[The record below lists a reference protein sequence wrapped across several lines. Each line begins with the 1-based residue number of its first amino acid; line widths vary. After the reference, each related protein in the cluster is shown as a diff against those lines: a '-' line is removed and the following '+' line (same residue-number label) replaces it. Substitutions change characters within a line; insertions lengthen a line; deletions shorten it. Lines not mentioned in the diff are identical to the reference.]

1 MEITQLANYGAL
13 GLMVLILI
21 SLVYYLLK
29 DHKEERK
36 TWHETSSKEQEKS
49 SVIIDK
55 NTEALNNLSSIIT
68 VLKTLIENKK

>member
-1 MEITQLANYGAL
+1 MEIAQLANYGAL

-36 TWHETSSKEQEKS
+36 SWNEQTSKDKEKANA
-49 SVIIDK
+49 VIDK
-55 NTEALNNLSSIIT
+55 IQKLST
-68 VLKTLIENKK
+68 DLQT